1 MERVLK
7 TYVQLVYAF
16 MYLPVAVVAL
26 FSFNSAEMLA
36 FPMTGFTLD
45 WYDVAIHDSRLLG
58 GFANSILIAAPTAL
72 ISTTLGAM
80 AALALTR
87 HRFRGRIVFAA
98 LLIVPFFIPKIILA
112 VADVIAMAVVG
123 VPHGVAVIIAAQSL
137 IILPFSAMVIAS
149 VLIRLDHRLE
159 EAAADLGA
167 SGWQVFS
174 RVQLPLMRNGVG
186 RVVLYRLRLVVVRV
200 RRDVFRQRADA
211 AAVDHGR
218 VRFSLPSVA
227 EARCAR
233 HADRGRQHPPGGR
246 RRAGAP
252 PRQGSCRMNLRARS
266 CGRRELRRATGRA

>member
-26 FSFNSAEMLA
+26 FSFNRSEMLA

-45 WYDVAIHDSRLLG
+45 WYNVAIHDSRLLG

-123 VPHGVAVIIAAQSL
+123 VPHGVAVITAAQSL

-174 RVQLPLMRNGVG
+174 RVQLPLMRNGLVASFFIAFVLSSSEYVVTSFVSG
-186 RVVLYRLRLVVVRV
+186 RTQPLSIMVASDFRFHLSPKLDALATLIVVANILLV
-200 RRDVFRQRADA
+200 A
-211 AAVDHGR
+211 
-218 VRFSLPSVA
+218 
-227 EARCAR
+227 
-233 HADRGRQHPPGGR
+233 GGELVR
-246 RRAGAP
+246 RRAKGAV
-252 PRQGSCRMNLRARS
+252 G
-266 CGRRELRRATGRA
+266 